1 MSDTVKDTLK
11 EKISAA
17 SDELNVGSDELTKV
31 LKYHGIINANET
43 PLDNERSSRPSG
55 DDVQWLVQEVLTMSN
70 ERMDRICEK
79 TSDVTAEVQRKIN
92 VLEESFQKNKDA
104 ISEVRL
110 GIATDIANL
119 QVDETSI
126 KESFAKDC

>member
-43 PLDNERSSRPSG
+43 SLDNERSSRPSG

-92 VLEESFQKNKDA
+92 VLEGKS
-104 ISEVRL
+104 L
-110 GIATDIANL
+110 GTTTKLD
-119 QVDETSI
+119 
-126 KESFAKDC
+126 